1 MKREIK
7 PFQLKQGRNNQCQG
21 SQKRSKK
28 QDSIIQVAGINK
40 HPLIINLNI
49 KGLNNLTPQK
59 KTQTSCLE

>member
-7 PFQLKQGRNNQCQG
+7 LFQLKKGRNNQCQG

-28 QDSIIQVAGINK
+28 QDNIIQVAGINK
-40 HPLIINLNI
+40 HLLIINLNI
-49 KGLNNLTPQK
+49 KGLNNLTPQQ